1 MHKLPPKK
9 YSELQ
14 SKTIHLQSNLVAT
27 RSPYPLLRA
36 GCLAAHRGD
45 CLMLLGS
52 PPDMVHNSRLRKTR
66 SSTQQARLSRFEL
79 ILKKGIHPCCSG
91 FQVQGSANSPA
102 SMALFY
108 SSLLYLYQDP
118 YIITD
123 FLDFCKCFFDIYLI
137 LQYLLKHVFG
147 LHRLAQLVDCLNGHS
162 DKDESAS
169 DIYDA
174 EITEI
179 LIHKGVERA
188 VK

>member
-1 MHKLPPKK
+1 
-9 YSELQ
+9 
-14 SKTIHLQSNLVAT
+14 
-27 RSPYPLLRA
+27 
-36 GCLAAHRGD
+36 
-45 CLMLLGS
+45 MLLGS

-147 LHRLAQLVDCLNGHS
+147 LHRLAKLVDCLNGHS

-188 VK
+188 V

>member
-1 MHKLPPKK
+1 
-9 YSELQ
+9 
-14 SKTIHLQSNLVAT
+14 
-27 RSPYPLLRA
+27 
-36 GCLAAHRGD
+36 
-45 CLMLLGS
+45 MLLGS
-52 PPDMVHNSRLRKTR
+52 PPDMVHNSRLRKTH

-137 LQYLLKHVFG
+137 LQYLLKHIFG
-147 LHRLAQLVDCLNGHS
+147 LHSLAQLVHRFYGYS
-162 DKDESAS
+162 YKDESAS

-174 EITEI
+174 EVSEI

>member
-1 MHKLPPKK
+1 
-9 YSELQ
+9 
-14 SKTIHLQSNLVAT
+14 
-27 RSPYPLLRA
+27 
-36 GCLAAHRGD
+36 
-45 CLMLLGS
+45 MLLGS

-137 LQYLLKHVFG
+137 LKYLLKHIFS
-147 LHRLAQLVDCLNGHS
+147 LHSLAQLVHSLNGHS
-162 DKDESAS
+162 YE
-169 DIYDA
+169 YDTA
-174 EITEI
+174 DNVDNTEI
-179 LIHKGVERA
+179 SEIFVHKGVERPIE
-188 VK
+188 

>member
-1 MHKLPPKK
+1 
-9 YSELQ
+9 
-14 SKTIHLQSNLVAT
+14 
-27 RSPYPLLRA
+27 
-36 GCLAAHRGD
+36 
-45 CLMLLGS
+45 MLLGS

-137 LQYLLKHVFG
+137 FKYLLKHIFR
-147 LHRLAQLVDCLNGHS
+147 LHGLAQLVDCPNGHS

-179 LIHKGVERA
+179 LVHKGVERA

>member
-1 MHKLPPKK
+1 
-9 YSELQ
+9 
-14 SKTIHLQSNLVAT
+14 
-27 RSPYPLLRA
+27 
-36 GCLAAHRGD
+36 
-45 CLMLLGS
+45 MLLGS

-147 LHRLAQLVDCLNGHS
+147 LHRLAKLVDCLNGHS

-169 DIYDA
+169 DIYNA

-179 LIHKGVERA
+179 LIHKCVECA
-188 VK
+188 V

>member
-1 MHKLPPKK
+1 
-9 YSELQ
+9 
-14 SKTIHLQSNLVAT
+14 
-27 RSPYPLLRA
+27 
-36 GCLAAHRGD
+36 
-45 CLMLLGS
+45 MLLGS

-179 LIHKGVERA
+179 FIHKGVERA

>member
-1 MHKLPPKK
+1 MSCKVRPYTFH
-9 YSELQ
+9 
-14 SKTIHLQSNLVAT
+14 SNLVAT

-36 GCLAAHRGD
+36 GCLAAHRVD

-52 PPDMVHNSRLRKTR
+52 PPDMVHNSQLRKTH

-79 ILKKGIHPCCSG
+79 ILKKGIPPCCSG

-123 FLDFCKCFFDIYLI
+123 FLDFCKCFFDFYLI
-137 LQYLLKHVFG
+137 LKIYSSIYFV
-147 LHRLAQLVDCLNGHS
+147 CT
-162 DKDESAS
+162 AS
-169 DIYDA
+169 RSSSTALTLIPTNSIPQA
-174 EITEI
+174 I
-179 LIHKGVERA
+179 LINDKYPAFVSIKA
-188 VK
+188 

>member
-1 MHKLPPKK
+1 
-9 YSELQ
+9 
-14 SKTIHLQSNLVAT
+14 
-27 RSPYPLLRA
+27 
-36 GCLAAHRGD
+36 
-45 CLMLLGS
+45 MLLGS

-147 LHRLAQLVDCLNGHS
+147 LHRLAKLVDCLNGHS

-179 LIHKGVERA
+179 LIHKSVERA
-188 VK
+188 V

>member
-79 ILKKGIHPCCSG
+79 ILKKGIPPCCSG

-108 SSLLYLYQDP
+108 SSNFQHVSCL
-118 YIITD
+118 YIIAD
-123 FLDFCKCFFDIYLI
+123 FILFCNSIFKK
-137 LQYLLKHVFG
+137 YLLFKHIFSSN
-147 LHRLAQLVDCLNGHS
+147 CLFKLTYGFN
-162 DKDESAS
+162 A
-169 DIYDA
+169 
-174 EITEI
+174 
-179 LIHKGVERA
+179 
-188 VK
+188 